1 LWGIGRM
8 STTTYYLKDKLN
20 NYVYCVATTMKMAGK
35 IGLYGEYDY
44 VEKSDRIA

>member
-1 LWGIGRM
+1 MKIRFISGFG
-8 STTTYYLKDKLN
+8 
-20 NYVYCVATTMKMAGK
+20 YCTCKNAGK

>member
-1 LWGIGRM
+1 LICLLGG
-8 STTTYYLKDKLN
+8 YHYEN
-20 NYVYCVATTMKMAGK
+20 AGK

>member
-1 LWGIGRM
+1 MILRE
-8 STTTYYLKDKLN
+8 Y
-20 NYVYCVATTMKMAGK
+20 NYENAGK